1 MIIECSEC
9 GGKVSTEAKACM
21 QCGAPPKVPLA
32 CHDCGEVV
40 PEGATMCQVCG
51 APVRVSAPR
60 VDPVRVDPVRVDPV
74 RVDPVRVDPV
84 RVDSPMPTQ
93 GRVQETV
100 APAERRESLD
110 IGAPS
115 SSVFKDYFSC
125 SGRISRKTFAIRFAI
140 LILPAILLGYLIT
153 LPIAFSNFAGAVFCL
168 VWFLVYI
175 PISSKRLHDMN
186 MAGDW
191 LWMPAG
197 LIGFMFFLQAI
208 LVPFILKGGDAS
220 ALGLVSSIIAIV
232 VMVAS
237 LVVYGMMFFRRGTY
251 DEPNRYSS
259 LSGVAASV
267 PRATPPP
274 IDFRSTSDAI
284 GQVRSNPVQVLP
296 VAPVLPPKVG
306 SELDEKITKALT
318 QNWALTTLVA
328 VVSIFVL
335 VGLMKLVSSNESIDR
350 MEASTRLLDD
360 AVLTNAQ
367 SLFNAGEPFPSD
379 FFDLVDKSV
388 LKSLAEKGSAEAQF
402 LWGRVHCNVKGLL
415 KDDVE
420 AVSWYRKA
428 AVQGHVGAQYN
439 LGVCYKNGQGV
450 SKDNREAAKW
460 FLKAAEQGGIDA
472 QYNLGVFYEKGL
484 GVSKNEHEA
493 AKWYR
498 KAAWQG
504 HEGARRALGS
514 SE

>member
-1 MIIECSEC
+1 
-9 GGKVSTEAKACM
+9 
-21 QCGAPPKVPLA
+21 
-32 CHDCGEVV
+32 
-40 PEGATMCQVCG
+40 
-51 APVRVSAPR
+51 
-60 VDPVRVDPVRVDPV
+60 
-74 RVDPVRVDPV
+74 
-84 RVDSPMPTQ
+84 MPTQ

-237 LVVYGMMFFRRGTY
+237 LVIYGMMFFRRGTY

-284 GQVRSNPVQVLP
+284 GQVHSNPVPVLP

-306 SELDEKITKALT
+306 GELDEKITKALT

-335 VGLMKLVSSNESIDR
+335 VGLMKLVSSNKSYE
-350 MEASTRLLDD
+350 EAETSKQSENTVKIQSQEQEARLATKRAAEQVYKQGRELLQARQATVEDQLL
-360 AVLTNAQ
+360 A
-367 SLFNAGEPFPSD
+367 
-379 FFDLVDKSV
+379 DKQAKQAKQAASEEWW
-388 LKSLAEKGSAEAQF
+388 AE
-402 LWGRVHCNVKGLL
+402 
-415 KDDVE
+415 
-420 AVSWYRKA
+420 WYRKEAKQGHVGSQMHLARIYYDGKGVVKDRVEAEKWYRMA
-428 AVQGHVGAQYN
+428 AVQGHAPAQYALALMHAN
-439 LGVCYKNGQGV
+439 
-450 SKDNREAAKW
+450 
-460 FLKAAEQGGIDA
+460 
-472 QYNLGVFYEKGL
+472 GL
-484 GVSKNEHEA
+484 GVMKSEHEA

-498 KAAWQG
+498 KAAEQG
-504 HEGARRALGS
+504 HEGALRALGN